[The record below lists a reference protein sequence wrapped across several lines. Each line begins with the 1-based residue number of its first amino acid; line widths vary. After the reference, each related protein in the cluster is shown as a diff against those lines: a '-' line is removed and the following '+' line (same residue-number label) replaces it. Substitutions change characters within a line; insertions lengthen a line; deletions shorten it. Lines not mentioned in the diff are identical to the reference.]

1 MHAALTS
8 AAAGIIGNT
17 SGKTAIGPW
26 EWELR
31 GTLIVIISVGVLCGS
46 LYLILGTN
54 LGARLGFLVALTG
67 LAGWMFIMGAV
78 WWTYGKGLLGQD
90 PSWQP
95 VAGKTIIRDPGRLHE
110 VDVLDLQFDR
120 TDDPSADALSVRGL
134 LADNGWK
141 QLNSALPSFQQAGA
155 AGTVFVEDSGA
166 YSAGEFTVVGVY
178 EKGGERSP
186 QFLDGK
192 IDFIAFF
199 HAPHYAIVEIAPLVP
214 QRTEPGRAPARA
226 VIDTS
231 RPHEYV
237 YMIRDLG
244 SKRVPSAIICISSLI
259 IFLLLCWLLHT
270 RDRRVAVN
278 RSAKALPAK
287 V

>member
-1 MHAALTS
+1 MVAVL
-8 AAAGIIGNT
+8 
-17 SGKTAIGPW
+17 W

-31 GTLIVIISVGVLCGS
+31 GTLIVIIAVAVLCGS

-78 WWTYGKGLLGQD
+78 WWTYGKGLLGPD
-90 PSWQP
+90 PTWQP
-95 VAGKTIIRDPGRLHE
+95 VAGKTIIREPSRLNE
-110 VDVLDLQFDR
+110 VGILELKFEP
-120 TDDPSADALSVRGL
+120 TDNPSADAESVQGL
-134 LADNGWK
+134 LHDNGWK

-155 AGTVFVEDSGA
+155 AGGVFLEESGA
-166 YSAGEFTVVGVY
+166 YSAGEFAVVGVY

-186 QFLDGK
+186 QFWDGR
-192 IDFIAFF
+192 IDFLAFF
-199 HAPHYAIVEIAPLVP
+199 HAPHYAIVEVAPLVP

-244 SKRVPSAIICISSLI
+244 SKRVPSAIICISSLF
-259 IFLLLCWLLHT
+259 IFLILCWLLHS
-270 RDRRVAVN
+270 RDRRVALN

-287 V
+287 A

>member
-1 MHAALTS
+1 MLAAFAPLS
-8 AAAGIIGNT
+8 AGIIANT
-17 SGKTAIGPW
+17 TKVGIGPW

-31 GTLIVIISVGVLCGS
+31 GTLIVIMAVGVLCGS

-78 WWTYGKGLLGQD
+78 WWTYGKGVLGPD

-95 VAGKTIIRDPGRLHE
+95 VAAKTVIRDPAALYE
-110 VDVLDLQFDR
+110 VGIIDARF
-120 TDDPSADALSVRGL
+120 TPTADPSADA
-134 LADNGWK
+134 ADVQTILKDTWS
-141 QLNSALPSFQQAGA
+141 QLNSALPSFAQAGA
-155 AGTVFVEDSGA
+155 SGSVYLEESGA
-166 YSAGEFTVVGVY
+166 YATGEFQVVNVF

-186 QFLDGK
+186 TFWGDR
-192 IDFIAFF
+192 IDYLAFF
-199 HAPHYAIVEIAPLVP
+199 HKPHYALVEVAPLVP
-214 QRTEPGRAPARA
+214 QRAEPGRAPARA

-237 YMIRDLG
+237 YMIRDMG
-244 SKRVPSAIICISSLI
+244 SKRVPSAIICISSLV
-259 IFLLLCWLLHT
+259 IFLTLCWMLHT
-270 RDRRVAVN
+270 RDRRVALN

>member
-1 MHAALTS
+1 MQAMVAVL
-8 AAAGIIGNT
+8 
-17 SGKTAIGPW
+17 W

-78 WWTYGKGLLGQD
+78 WWTYGKGLLGPD
-90 PSWQP
+90 PTWQP
-95 VAGKTIIRDPGRLHE
+95 VAGKTIIREPSRLNE
-110 VDVLDLQFDR
+110 VGILELKFEP
-120 TDDPSADALSVRGL
+120 TDDPSADAETVKGL
-134 LADNGWK
+134 LQENGWK

-155 AGTVFVEDSGA
+155 SGGVLLEESKA
-166 YSAGEFTVVGVY
+166 YAAGEFAVVGVY

-192 IDFIAFF
+192 IDFLAFF
-199 HAPHYAIVEIAPLVP
+199 HAPHYAIVEVAPLVP

-226 VIDTS
+226 VIDSS

-244 SKRVPSAIICISSLI
+244 SKRVPSAIITISSLI

-287 V
+287 A

>member
-8 AAAGIIGNT
+8 AASGIIGNT
-17 SGKTAIGPW
+17 GGKIPIGPW

-31 GTLIVIISVGVLCGS
+31 GTLIVIIAVGVLCGS

-78 WWTYGKGLLGQD
+78 WWTYGKGLLGPD

-95 VAGKTIIRDPGRLHE
+95 VAGKTIIREPNKLIEVGALEVRFEPTVDPA
-110 VDVLDLQFDR
+110 
-120 TDDPSADALSVRGL
+120 ADAQTVEGL
-134 LADNGWK
+134 LQDEGWLK
-141 QLNSALPSFQQAGA
+141 LDPALPAFQQAGS
-155 AGTVFVEDSGA
+155 AGGVFLEESKA
-166 YSAGEFTVVGVY
+166 FAAGEFTVVNVFDR
-178 EKGGERSP
+178 GGERTP
-186 QFLDGK
+186 TFWDDR
-192 IDFIAFF
+192 IDFLAFF
-199 HAPHYAIVEIAPLVP
+199 HAPHYALVEVAPLQP

-226 VIDTS
+226 VIDTTRS
-231 RPHEYV
+231 HEYV

-244 SKRVPSAIICISSLI
+244 SKRVPSAIITIASLI

-270 RDRRVAVN
+270 RDRRVTAN

>member
-1 MHAALTS
+1 MHAAIAS
-8 AAAGIIGNT
+8 AAAGILGNT
-17 SGKTAIGPW
+17 GKTAIGPW

-31 GTLIVIISVGVLCGS
+31 GTLIVIMAVGVLCGS

-78 WWTYGKGLLGQD
+78 WWTYGKGLLGPD

-95 VAGKTIIRDPGRLHE
+95 VAGKTVIRDPGSLSE
-110 VDVLDLQFDR
+110 VGVLDLSFTP
-120 TDDPSADALSVRGL
+120 TDDPVADATAVRGL
-134 LADNGWK
+134 LADSAWK
-141 QLNSALPSFQQAGA
+141 QLNSALPSYAQAGA
-155 AGTVFVEDSGA
+155 AGGVFLEQSGA
-166 YSAGEFTVVGVY
+166 YAAGEFAVVGVY
-178 EKGGERSP
+178 EKGGERGP
-186 QFLDGK
+186 KFWDDR
-192 IDFIAFF
+192 IDFLAFF
-199 HAPHYAIVEIAPLVP
+199 HKPHYALVEIAPLVP

-237 YMIRDLG
+237 FMIRDMG
-244 SKRVPSAIICISSLI
+244 SKRVPAAIICISSLV
-259 IFLLLCWLLHT
+259 IFLTLCWMLHT
-270 RDRRVAVN
+270 RDRRVLVN

-287 V
+287 A